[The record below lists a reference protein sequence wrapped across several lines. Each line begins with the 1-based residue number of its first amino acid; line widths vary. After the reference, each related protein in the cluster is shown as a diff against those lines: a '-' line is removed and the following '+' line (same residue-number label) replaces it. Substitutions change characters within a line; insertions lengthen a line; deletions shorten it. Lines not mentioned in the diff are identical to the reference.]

1 MRSSSRVRRSV
12 LTLLLPAALVAGCQR
27 QSPNVTGAAAGNPS
41 VLAAGLATPAA
52 AAEGLPNA
60 PAPFATPPLLNGT
73 PDIAALVAKVKP
85 SVVNIT
91 TIHDVHPAKLD
102 ENFPFGPFGQHSP
115 FPFLGPGRRGEN
127 PVMKRKAL
135 GSGFLVDGK
144 GHVVTNAHV
153 VEGANEVKVK
163 LGDER
168 EFAAK
173 VVGRDPRLDLAVLEL
188 AGAKDTQGASLGSSA
203 DLRVGEYVVAIGNP
217 FGLGNT
223 VTMGIVS
230 AKARAIGAGPYDDFI
245 QTDASINPGN
255 SGGPLFNL
263 KGEVVGINTAINP
276 SGQGIGFAIPVDALK
291 DVLEPLISKGRV
303 ARGYLGVMIQPVDAA
318 LGKALGLDGAKGA
331 LVAEVVPGG
340 AADRA
345 GVKSGDVIVSVDG
358 TQVRSSDELPR
369 IVARH
374 APGSRAKVE
383 VLRSG
388 KRQMIDIAL
397 EELKDEEASADQ
409 KPSTRPGASAAA
421 GLGIEVAE
429 SPNRKGEVV
438 VANVLPG
445 SAADGQLVPGD
456 VIVEVNNA
464 AVHRPEDVVARTK
477 STPSG
482 SPILLKIKRDGKSRY
497 VAIERS
503 TN

>member
-1 MRSSSRVRRSV
+1 MRSSSHLRLPL
-12 LTLLLPAALVAGCQR
+12 LTFLLPVMVVAGCQR
-27 QSPNVTGAAAGNPS
+27 QTPNLNGAATGNPS
-41 VLAAGLATPAA
+41 VLSAGSSAKPAS
-52 AAEGLPNA
+52 AAEGLPQT
-60 PAPFATPPLLNGT
+60 PAPFATPPLLAGT

-91 TIHDVHPAKLD
+91 TIHDVNPAKLD
-102 ENFPFGPFGQHSP
+102 ENFPFGQQPF
-115 FPFLGPGRRGEN
+115 FPFGPGRRGGEN
-127 PVMKRKAL
+127 PGFKKKAQ

-153 VEGANEVKVK
+153 VEGVNEVKVK
-163 LGDER
+163 LADER
-168 EFAAK
+168 EFSAK
-173 VVGRDPRLDLAVLEL
+173 VIGRDPKLDLAVLEL

-291 DVLEPLISKGRV
+291 DVVEPLISTGRV
-303 ARGYLGVMIQPVDAA
+303 SRGYLGVLIQPVDAA

-345 GVKSGDVIVSVDG
+345 GVKSGDLIVSVDG

-374 APGSRAKVE
+374 APGSHAKVE

-388 KRQMIDIAL
+388 KRQTIDIGL
-397 EELKDEEASADQ
+397 DELKDEARADQ
-409 KPSTRPGASAAA
+409 KPSTRPGIHAPAD
-421 GLGIEVAE
+421 LGIEIAE

-445 SAADGQLVPGD
+445 SAAEGQLAPGD
-456 VIVEVNNA
+456 IILEVNQA
-464 AVHRPEDVVARTK
+464 AVHRPEEVVARAK
-477 STPSG
+477 NTPSG
-482 SPILLKIKRDGKSRY
+482 SPVLLKIKRDGKSRF
-497 VAIERS
+497 VAIERIS
-503 TN
+503 N